1 VRTLDLADLVVIAG
15 RALELDSDAVL
26 ELLDLE
32 AADAALA
39 ASRAEAGTSADRPER
54 VAAVLLVELVR
65 RRPLAR
71 GNGQVALLALAQL
84 LALNDLQIELDAEGT
99 TELLNEVAAG
109 VMGQAEVRGWL
120 MARRTRPEAALGKE
134 AIIRRAASELQR
146 ERGGRLQ
153 DQLVRFTPPA
163 RRAVV
168 LAQAEAGELGQS
180 HIGTEHLLLVLL
192 GQPDELAAKAL
203 ASLEVTPGAVRAL
216 IERIVGGAA
225 ASAREPLPVPFAPRV
240 KQVLE
245 LATHEA
251 LRRGQPAVR
260 CEHLLLALLA
270 EGGKSPASE
279 PSSNATAS
287 PSPTTLPKAAPRP
300 RPDASPRRGL
310 PPLEGPYDRHAAGVI
325 GRTTGRLGPEAADQ
339 ERRGSQGASWRVR
352 VARASAWPMA
362 ARPTSRWRTSMTQWA
377 EPCRR
382 LSWDRPR
389 ATTSTPQIPAI
400 RTSRRSTPA
409 RAAAKTRTSSDRT
422 RMIPEN
428 WCRSI
433 RPVALPVQKST
444 PSTI

>member
-15 RALELDSDAVL
+15 RALELESDAVL

-71 GNGQVALLALAQL
+71 GNGPVALLALAQL
-84 LALNDLQIELDAEGT
+84 LALNDLQIELDPEGT

-146 ERGGRLQ
+146 ERDGRLQ

-168 LAQAEAGELGQS
+168 LAQAEARELSQS
-180 HIGTEHLLLVLL
+180 HIGTEHLLLGLL
-192 GQPDELAAKAL
+192 GQPHELAAKAL

-225 ASAREPLPVPFAPRV
+225 ASAREPEPVPFAPRV

-245 LATHEA
+245 LATREA

-260 CEHLLLALLA
+260 CEHLLFALLA
-270 EGGKSPASE
+270 EGGGVAAKILVTLTGSLDRVERTLAALESDEVAHLRVEVARLRALLQRHGIPVPDGPSE
-279 PSSNATAS
+279 GGTATAS
-287 PSPTTLPKAAPRP
+287 
-300 RPDASPRRGL
+300 
-310 PPLEGPYDRHAAGVI
+310 
-325 GRTTGRLGPEAADQ
+325 
-339 ERRGSQGASWRVR
+339 
-352 VARASAWPMA
+352 
-362 ARPTSRWRTSMTQWA
+362 
-377 EPCRR
+377 
-382 LSWDRPR
+382 
-389 ATTSTPQIPAI
+389 
-400 RTSRRSTPA
+400 
-409 RAAAKTRTSSDRT
+409 
-422 RMIPEN
+422 
-428 WCRSI
+428 
-433 RPVALPVQKST
+433 
-444 PSTI
+444 